1 MICFFQ
7 PPQKSV
13 IATEV
18 DHSLSEQAVSLL
30 RTAVLCLAYS
40 STP

>member
-7 PPQKSV
+7 TPQKSV

-18 DHSLSEQAVSLL
+18 DHSLSEQEINELNWHKC
-30 RTAVLCLAYS
+30 R
-40 STP
+40 